1 MNMKGLG
8 IAMGVGVVAGAVAIM
23 MTPRSSSARKLANKA
38 ADKVEDMAA
47 MAANKVED
55 MATMVADKIEDT
67 LDM

>member
-23 MTPRSSSARKLANKA
+23 MTPRSCSARKLANKA
-38 ADKVEDMAA
+38 AG
-47 MAANKVED
+47 KVED
-55 MATMVADKIEDT
+55 MATMVANKIENT